1 VRQGSLAVARPL
13 DLSGRNAWLARPLFH
28 PLVAHREHFSQ
39 RCPALPQHFVQ
50 DHSHRGLCNRESLSH
65 RDFYSRPLPAA
76 LDFLSPSPLPS
87 HPSSQ
92 PARRL
97 RRPRVVSLAR
107 DYFFPFFLLF
117 PFFFFFLFFFPFFIS
132 PANRNR
138 SCALRCVAR
147 TGVIYGGSCS
157 PSGLSINYGQF
168 SSLAFIYAV
177 SNVCARCIAVVVN
190 AARARA
196 RAGCCK
202 YLMSSRSH
210 VADLSAGSPATCAE
224 KKSVASIFQ
233 TAGRH
238 SRSYRTQFMPL

>member
-76 LDFLSPSPLPS
+76 LDFLPPP
-87 HPSSQ
+87 PPPGPTPT

-97 RRPRVVSLAR
+97 HRPRVVSFAR
-107 DYFFPFFLLF
+107 DYFFSSFLFSLLF
-117 PFFFFFLFFFPFFIS
+117 SSSPPPHFFYLS
-132 PANRNR
+132 HKQR
-138 SCALRCVAR
+138 SKLRATLRCAHR
-147 TGVIYGGSCS
+147 VIYGWSCS

-177 SNVCARCIAVVVN
+177 SNVCACARCIAVV
-190 AARARA
+190 
-196 RAGCCK
+196 
-202 YLMSSRSH
+202 
-210 VADLSAGSPATCAE
+210 
-224 KKSVASIFQ
+224 
-233 TAGRH
+233 
-238 SRSYRTQFMPL
+238 